1 MTVSDWSSHQF
12 RVLIAG
18 GGTGG
23 HVYAGIAI
31 GKVIKRRH
39 PEAALLFVGTER
51 GLETGIVPREGFD
64 LRTIHVSGLKGVG
77 TLRGIGGLLD
87 TPRSLWESRR
97 ILRQFQPDIVVGV
110 GGYSSGPPVLVAAL
124 QGIPTLLQEQNAQPG
139 VTNRLLAP
147 FCNRVA
153 TAFEE
158 GAKFFGQKAVLTGN
172 PVRADFRNVRSK
184 TNSEPFGFLVFG
196 GSQGSQAINDA
207 ILEALK
213 HLRPLFSKMF
223 FIHQTGQKDYERVS
237 KVYQELEVPSDVRPF
252 FNDMPEQFSKADLL
266 LCRSGAT
273 TLAEITVAG
282 KAAILVPFPAATDNH
297 QQKNAEALLNARAA
311 EMILQKELTGEKLAS
326 RIGYY
331 VGHRNELQKME
342 EHSRAL
348 GRPDST
354 ERIVDLLEELACV

>member
-1 MTVSDWSSHQF
+1 MTVYDWSSHQL

-23 HVYAGIAI
+23 HVYPGIAI
-31 GKVIKRRH
+31 GKMIRSRH
-39 PEAALLFVGTER
+39 PQAALLFVGTER
-51 GLETGIVPREGFD
+51 GLEAGIVPQEGFD
-64 LRTIHVSGLKGVG
+64 LKTIPVSGLKGVG
-77 TLRGIGGLLD
+77 TLRRIAGLLD
-87 TPRSLWESRR
+87 IPRSLWESRR
-97 ILRQFQPDIVVGV
+97 ILQEFRPNIVVGV
-110 GGYSSGPPVLVAAL
+110 GGYSSGPPLLVAAL

-153 TAFEE
+153 VAFEE
-158 GAKFFGQKAVLTGN
+158 AAKFFGKKSVLTGN
-172 PVRADFRNVRSK
+172 PVRADFRTVRAR
-184 TNSEPFGFLVFG
+184 TNSEPFCFLVFG

-207 ILEALK
+207 MLEALQ
-213 HLRPLFSKMF
+213 HLQPLFSSMF

-237 KVYQELEVPSDVRPF
+237 KLYQELEVPSDVRPF
-252 FNDMPEQFSKADLL
+252 FNDMPQQFSRADLL
-266 LCRSGAT
+266 FCRSGAT

-311 EMILQKELTGEKLAS
+311 EMMLQRDLTGEKLAS
-326 RIGYY
+326 RIAYY
-331 VGHRNELQKME
+331 LRHRNELRQME

-354 ERIVDLLEELACV
+354 ERIVDLLEDLARV